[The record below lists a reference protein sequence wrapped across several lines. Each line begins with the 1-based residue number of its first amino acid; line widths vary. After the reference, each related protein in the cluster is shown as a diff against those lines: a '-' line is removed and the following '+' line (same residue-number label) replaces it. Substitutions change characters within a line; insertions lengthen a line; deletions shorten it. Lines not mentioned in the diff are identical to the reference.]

1 MRERMKLIFV
11 VMAWLTLFTSLPC
24 QAQDNDVRL
33 SMTFKN
39 EPLTNAFVRLEKSS
53 SYKFLFTYDDVNK
66 YTVTGSVKDA
76 KFFDIVRFVLKDKPL
91 DYSVNG
97 KFINVFKKDANR
109 TQNDGKLKTY
119 GGYVYEEK
127 TKQPII
133 GAQVKLLGTQIVTVT
148 GLDGSFSFDWMIPDA
163 NNKVQ
168 VSYMGMKTAT
178 VSLASN
184 MKIYMKED
192 SKVLDDVVITGM
204 FKKSRE
210 SYTGAVSTITSDELK
225 TYRGQNLLQTLKNI
239 DASINFQANNLV
251 GSNPNN
257 LPSINIRGNASIPT
271 NLKEFNE
278 TQQNTVNT
286 PLIIMDGFE
295 ITLEKLMDYNDDEIE
310 SINILKDASA
320 TAIYGSR
327 GANGVIV
334 VVSKEPEAG
343 KLRINAEAGLTIEV
357 PDLSSYDLLNAAE
370 KLQLEKTIGIYSDT
384 DPSVQVNCDKVYNR
398 RLKAVLAGTDTDWL
412 SKPLRNGIGQRYSL
426 RLEGGSN
433 EFRWSASALLNNVE
447 GAMKGSS
454 RNTFTGGITL
464 MYRIK
469 NLTFRNYT
477 SITVNN
483 SEESKYGSFSD
494 YVKMNPYE
502 SPYDENGNLVSSYRW
517 DEYHSPYAGNPLYDA
532 SLGSFDKSGYKDIT
546 NNFSI
551 EWTPF
556 TGFIARGQVGITSTT
571 NTSDT
576 FTSPFDSKYDDDEY
590 QSGSG
595 LFRKGEYV
603 YGSGDSYTL
612 NAEVTAS
619 YTKTFAEKHQLYA
632 GLDWSLAQ
640 SHSKMYYFDLEGF
653 ATDDISDLTTAQQ
666 YAENGTPTGTNS
678 YYRRVGL
685 TGNLN
690 YTYDNRYYLDASYRV
705 DGNSNFGS
713 NKKWAPFYSV
723 GIGWNMHNEKFFKD
737 LFNDKL
743 NMLRL
748 RMSYGETGTQ
758 LSSSSGANSLYEYV
772 TDNRYLNWMGAS
784 LKNLGNPDLTW
795 QKTDEF
801 NVGIEFGVLN
811 NRIKGSFDY
820 YTKKTSN
827 LLSYMDL
834 PLSMGFSS
842 YTANVGAVKNNGFE
856 AMLQGYIL
864 RNTKKDLF
872 WIVSGQLMY
881 NKNKITELSAD
892 IEAQNEAYLAE
903 GVEVANLMQ
912 VGRPQNAIYGVRSLG
927 IDPSTGNEIFLDKNG
942 NITSVWSAKDV
953 VYLGQ
958 TDPKYRGILSS
969 MFNYKGWSL
978 NVSFA
983 YHWGGQMYN
992 STLRD
997 RVEVT
1002 KDVIQKENVDR
1013 RVLENRWLQAGDVT
1027 FFKKIST
1034 NETKA
1039 TSRYVMD
1046 DNVLELQ
1053 SVSLQYKWTG
1063 ESLRRILPLQSVIFA
1078 INANDLF
1085 YWSSVRVERGT
1096 DYPFA
1101 RNIQASMKVMF

>member
-1 MRERMKLIFV
+1 MRERKRLLLFV
-11 VMAWLTLFTSLPC
+11 MSWLMLFVALPC
-24 QAQDNDVRL
+24 SAQDSDVRL

-39 EPLTNAFVRLEKSS
+39 ETLANVFVRLEKSS

-76 KFFDIVRFVLKDKPL
+76 KFFDIVKYVLKGKPL
-91 DYSVNG
+91 TYTVNG
-97 KFINVFKKDANR
+97 KFINIKKTNATAAD
-109 TQNDGKLKTY
+109 TDGKMKTY
-119 GGYVYEEK
+119 GGYVYDAK
-127 TKQPII
+127 TKEPVI
-133 GAQVKLLGTQIVTVT
+133 GAQVKVLNTPIVAVT
-148 GLDGSFSFDWMIPDA
+148 GIDGSFSFDYMFPDTGY
-163 NNKVQ
+163 KVQ
-168 VSYMGMKTAT
+168 VSYMGMKTET
-178 VSLASN
+178 VPLANS
-184 MKIYMKED
+184 MRIMMKED
-192 SKVLDDVVITGM
+192 SKVLDDVVVTGM
-204 FKKSRE
+204 FKKKKE
-210 SYTGAVSTITSDELK
+210 SYTGAVSTISSDELK

-295 ITLEKLMDYNDDEIE
+295 ITLEKLMDYNDEEIE

-343 KLRINAEAGLTIEV
+343 KLRVNAEAGLTIEV
-357 PDLSSYDLLNAAE
+357 PDLSSYDLLNASE
-370 KLQLEKTIGIYSDT
+370 KLALEKTVGIYSST
-384 DPSVQVNCDKVYNR
+384 VPATQIRCDQVYNR

-412 SKPLRNGIGQRYSL
+412 SKPLRNGVGQRYNL

-433 EFRWSASALLNNVE
+433 EFRWSASAAFNNVE

-454 RNTFTGGITL
+454 RHTFTGGITL
-464 MYRIK
+464 MYRVK
-469 NLTFRNYT
+469 DFTFRNYT
-477 SITVNN
+477 NVTINN
-483 SEESKYGSFSD
+483 SKESKYGSFSD
-494 YVKMNPYE
+494 YVAMNPYE
-502 SPYDENGNLVSSYRW
+502 SPYDENGKLVSSYRW
-517 DEYHSPYAGNPLYDA
+517 DSMSSPYAGNPLYDA

-546 NNFSI
+546 NNFSV

-556 TGFIARGQVGITSTT
+556 AGFITRGQIGLTSTT

-576 FTSPFDSKYDDDEY
+576 FTSPFNSKYDDKEY

-612 NAEVTAS
+612 NANITAS
-619 YTKTFAEKHQLYA
+619 YTKTFAEKHQLYV
-632 GLDWSLAQ
+632 GFDWSLAQ

-678 YYRRVGL
+678 YYRRVGF
-685 TGNLN
+685 TANLN
-690 YTYDNRYYLDASYRV
+690 YTYDNRYYVDASYRV

-737 LFNDKL
+737 LFHEKV

-758 LSSSSGANSLYEYV
+758 LSSSSGANTLYEYV

-784 LKNLGNPDLTW
+784 LKNLGNHNLTW
-795 QKTDEF
+795 QKTDEY

-827 LLSYMDL
+827 LLSNMDL

-842 YTANVGAVKNNGFE
+842 YTANVGEVKNNGFE

-864 RNTKKDLF
+864 RNTKKNLF
-872 WIVSGQLMY
+872 WILSGQLMY
-881 NKNKITELSAD
+881 NKNKIAKLSAD
-892 IEAQNEAYLAE
+892 IQAQNEAYLAE

-927 IDPSTGNEIFLDKNG
+927 IDPSTGDEIFLDKNG
-942 NITSVWSAKDV
+942 NITSEWSAKNV

-969 MFNYKGWSL
+969 MFNYKQWSL

-1002 KDVIQKENVDR
+1002 KDVIQDQNVDR

-1027 FFKKIST
+1027 FFKKIS
-1034 NETKA
+1034 NVATKA

-1053 SVSLQYKWTG
+1053 SVSLQYKWEG
-1063 ESLRRILPLQSVIFA
+1063 ASLRKILPLQSLIFA
-1078 INANDLF
+1078 VNMNDLF

-1101 RNIQASMKVMF
+1101 RNIQASVKVMF